1 MSVTKVSSA
10 MQDLTDDYAF
20 SGTVSGAGAP
30 SHRNDIINGGL
41 VVNQENVTAPADAD
55 FTIGDLFLHNG
66 EGTPVMS
73 LETDGPQGTRPW
85 QKMVLDANAQGGL
98 AYIVPND
105 TVQDY
110 IANGKMSFG
119 IQLKTTAATIANAR
133 IGVIK
138 WTGTADA
145 VTKELVGTWASDG
158 TSPTLG
164 TSLSYE
170 NTPANIGLTTSW
182 ARHTVEDVTVD
193 SDTTNIILFVWTND
207 GTITAS
213 DVIGFSEWQLNPG
226 STVHAFSQPD
236 TSQVLLQINKYLVR
250 REYTQAEN
258 QEFAMGV
265 TQSASYGMWNEYWNM
280 RAAPALTSSAYGTF
294 GWYDDQGAV
303 RTTSAVN
310 LDYSSNYGCRVY
322 VTISG
327 ATTGAGRARRFSTEA
342 CFIMADARI
351 GV

>member
-1 MSVTKVSSA
+1 MSTTKVSTA
-10 MQDLTDDYAF
+10 MSDAQT
-20 SGTVSGAGAP
+20 
-30 SHRNDIINGGL
+30 RNDIINGGL
-41 VVNQENVTAPADAD
+41 VVNQENVTAPTDAD

-119 IQLKTTAATIANAR
+119 IKLKTTAATISNAR

-158 TSPTLG
+158 TNPTLA

-170 NTPANIGLTTSW
+170 NTPANVGLTTSW
-182 ARHTVEDVTVD
+182 VRHTVEDVTVD
-193 SDTTNIILFVWTND
+193 SDTTNIVIFIWTND

-226 STVHAFSQPD
+226 ATVDDFSSPD
-236 TSQVLLQINKYLVR
+236 RATVMDQVDLYLQRYNYDTTS
-250 REYTQAEN
+250 AELICVGGTVN
-258 QEFAMGV
+258 
-265 TQSASYGMWNEYWNM
+265 SASEFLAKFEFRKEFLNI
-280 RAAPALTSSAYGTF
+280 PTITSSAFGTF
-294 GWYDDQGAV
+294 
-303 RTTSAVN
+303 
-310 LDYSSNYGCRVY
+310 
-322 VTISG
+322 
-327 ATTGAGRARRFSTEA
+327 AGRDGASTVVGTSISFLRTGRFATVIALGSSSGWGTYRPGEFQRNSTNTT
-342 CFIMADARI
+342 FLQFDARI

>member
-1 MSVTKVSSA
+1 MSTTKVSTA
-10 MQDLTDDYAF
+10 MSDAQT
-20 SGTVSGAGAP
+20 
-30 SHRNDIINGGL
+30 RNDIINGGL
-41 VVNQENVTAPADAD
+41 VVNQENVTAPTDAD

-119 IQLKTTAATIANAR
+119 IKLKTTAATISNAR

-158 TSPTLG
+158 TNPTLA

-170 NTPANIGLTTSW
+170 NTPANVGLTTSW
-182 ARHTVEDVTVD
+182 VRHTVEDVTVD
-193 SDTTNIILFVWTND
+193 SDTTNIVIFIWTND

-226 STVHAFSQPD
+226 VTVNDFSSPPL
-236 TSQVLLQINKYLVR
+236 SQVLLDVRYFLQRYNFDTTSGEYIGGIGGTSSTTAAVLVFPLDSR
-250 REYTQAEN
+250 IRP
-258 QEFAMGV
+258 G
-265 TQSASYGMWNEYWNM
+265 
-280 RAAPALTSSAYGTF
+280 AAPVLTSTAAATF
-294 GWYDDQGAV
+294 EVTDLATASTDLSSITLDLSGAHSFRIQGA
-303 RTTSAVN
+303 
-310 LDYSSNYGCRVY
+310 G
-322 VTISG
+322 SG
-327 ATTGAGRARRFSTEA
+327 WTAAAGAIIHRDGTDV
-342 CFIMADARI
+342 CWLQADRRI